1 MMLKELPVVSIVT
14 PSYNQGQY
22 IRQTIESVL
31 GQDYPNIEYWVIDGG
46 SSDNTL
52 EVLREYGT
60 RIQWISEKDGGQAEA
75 INKGWRMSHG
85 QIITWLNSDDLLL
98 PGAVRRAVDEFSRY
112 PDAAVV
118 FGELELVDENLNF
131 LQKLDLIDFKPERL
145 LFGNVLGQPNVFLA
159 RWVIDQYGFLNEQ
172 LHYVFDWEYW
182 LRLSFSR
189 PVRFV
194 PELFAQF
201 RIHSECKTYAQHIY
215 AAREWRQVLHHVI
228 ARGAIPKKFSRY
240 ARRALGNAAAS
251 LGFSY
256 LAKQNYRAAAL
267 SFGEAIWYAPLYLT
281 DRGVR
286 NTFLWAIL
294 GNRCSSWMRKKLGKE
309 MQTNDIQDFRINMPR
324 CNVEEY
330 FVNKY

>member
-1 MMLKELPVVSIVT
+1 MMKNKLPLVSIVT
-14 PSYNQGQY
+14 PSYNQGNY
-22 IRQTIESVL
+22 IRQTIDSVL
-31 GQDYPNIEYWVIDGG
+31 EQDYPNIEYLVIDGG
-46 SSDNTL
+46 SSDSTL
-52 EVLREYGT
+52 DVLREYGT
-60 RIQWISEKDGGQAEA
+60 QIQWLSEKDGGQAEA

-98 PGAVRRAVDEFSRY
+98 PGAVRRAVDEFIQY

-118 FGELELVDENLNF
+118 FGELELVDEKLNF
-131 LQKLDLIDFKPERL
+131 LQKLDLMDFKPERL

-159 RWVIDQYGFLNEQ
+159 RWAIERHGFLNEQ

-182 LRLSFSR
+182 LRLGFLH

-194 PELFAQF
+194 PQLFAQF
-201 RIHSECKTYAQHIY
+201 RIHSECKTYSQHIH
-215 AAREWRQVLHHVI
+215 AAREWRQVLRCMV
-228 ARGAIPKKFSRY
+228 AKGRIPEKFSRY

-256 LAKQNYRAAAL
+256 LAEQNYRAAAL
-267 SFGEAIWYAPLYLT
+267 AFGEAIWYAPLYLT